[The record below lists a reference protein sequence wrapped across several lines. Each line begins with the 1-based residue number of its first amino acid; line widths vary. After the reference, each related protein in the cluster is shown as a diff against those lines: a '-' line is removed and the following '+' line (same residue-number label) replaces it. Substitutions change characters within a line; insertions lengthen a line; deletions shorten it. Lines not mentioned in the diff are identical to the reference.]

1 MNTKQPHA
9 QRTAASAY
17 ADARADI
24 ARLMETLEAEL
35 AAHAERA
42 KADER
47 NWGYAG
53 SLQKIRCDLV
63 DAVAFIAGK
72 DRAEVEASLRG
83 AD

>member
-1 MNTKQPHA
+1 METRKPQT

-17 ADARADI
+17 ADARTDI
-24 ARLMETLEAEL
+24 ARLIETLEAEL
-35 AAHAERA
+35 ARHDERA

-63 DAVAFIAGK
+63 DAVAFVAGK
-72 DRAEVEASLRG
+72 DRAEVEAAIRDG
-83 AD
+83 N